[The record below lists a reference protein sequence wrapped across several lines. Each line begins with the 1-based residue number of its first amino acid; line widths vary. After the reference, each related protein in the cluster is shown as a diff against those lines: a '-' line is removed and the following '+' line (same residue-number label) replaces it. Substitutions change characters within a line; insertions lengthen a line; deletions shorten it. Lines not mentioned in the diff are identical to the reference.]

1 MILHTILAQVASE
14 TEAAAS
20 QEIVPIDVI
29 WQQITSLSLIE
40 ALTFVSF
47 GTVCLLYGWRV
58 FKVLVVICFALIGLF
73 GGAVVSDKIS
83 GQNHQ
88 LLGAAVG
95 LIVLAAIAIPL
106 MKWSVSLLGAI
117 AGGIITSGIWYAC
130 KLPEQYIWAG
140 ALIGFVAGGM
150 VTFIGFKIAVML
162 FSSLGGSTLI
172 VTGLLALIYLYPDTS
187 DKINDMVHGE
197 KWFLPTMIIV
207 PTLIGMFFQ
216 NKFIKRSPEWSMPG
230 DQVPE

>member
-1 MILHTILAQVASE
+1 MFLHTILAQAALESEAVAGD
-14 TEAAAS
+14 
-20 QEIVPIDVI
+20 VVHIDII
-29 WQQITSLSLIE
+29 WQQIISLGLIE
-40 ALTFVSF
+40 ALTFISF

-73 GGAVVSDKIS
+73 GGAMAADKIS
-83 GQNHQ
+83 GHNHQ
-88 LLGAAVG
+88 ILGAVVG
-95 LIVLAAIAIPL
+95 LIVLAAVAIPL

-140 ALIGFVAGGM
+140 GLIGFVAGGM

-162 FSSLGGSTLI
+162 FSSLGGSTL
-172 VTGLLALIYLYPDTS
+172 VATGLLALIYLYPDTS
-187 DKINDMVHGE
+187 DKINDMVHDE
-197 KWFLPTMIIV
+197 KWFLPMMIIV

-230 DQVPE
+230 DQAPE